1 MGRKFRVKNI
11 DYNEEN
17 DLSSDGESA
26 KGNFRGRW
34 FESNSSLSLFFCL
47 KVKEDISNE
56 DSNKDNYFFKKDQF
70 RVDT

>member
-17 DLSSDGESA
+17 DLSSI
-26 KGNFRGRW
+26 GRAADLYQMVVG
-34 FESNSSLSLFFCL
+34 SSPTVHSLYFFCL

-56 DSNKDNYFFKKDQF
+56 DSNKDNYFFKEN
-70 RVDT
+70 

>member
-1 MGRKFRVKNI
+1 MGREFRVKNI

-34 FESNSSLSLFFCL
+34 FESNSSLSLFFFCL

-56 DSNKDNYFFKKDQF
+56 DSNEDNYFFKED
-70 RVDT
+70 